1 MSTSCFCSPFLA
13 IVNSEVFS
21 SFFFQIH
28 LDLVA
33 AFDKKC
39 LPNSLLLAAHDR
51 PSCPI
56 RLTLVPCDSAM
67 QPNNPAPATKQPPC
81 PRFCQYLSIRR
92 ASKTCS
98 KNNRQSLKTT
108 GVEISPLIK
117 SMWKLIQKTGSLS
130 RKDVNKVNVP
140 KTCQQTTTSEIN
152 FRYKSACIL
161 GIHRIFQKKV
171 FFALEDT
178 RSIYSKGKTFLVW
191 CCERLRQQR
200 SCCSQGG
207 VVAGRPSRASTNP
220 FLLATSPQC

>member
-1 MSTSCFCSPFLA
+1 MPTQFFAPCRPRSPVLSHSFDVGALWFRHATEQPHPCHQTTALSPFLP
-13 IVNSEVFS
+13 I
-21 SFFFQIH
+21 
-28 LDLVA
+28 LV
-33 AFDKKC
+33 
-39 LPNSLLLAAHDR
+39 H
-51 PSCPI
+51 
-56 RLTLVPCDSAM
+56 
-67 QPNNPAPATKQPPC
+67 PPC
-81 PRFCQYLSIRR
+81 LENLLE
-92 ASKTCS
+92 
-98 KNNRQSLKTT
+98 NNRQSLKTT
-108 GVEISPLIK
+108 GVKISPLIK

-161 GIHRIFQKKV
+161 GLHRIFQKKV